1 MITAVMPTY
10 GRKDVVFERGEGNY
24 LYAADGRRY
33 LDFTSGIAVNALG
46 HCHPALV
53 KALTEQGQKL
63 WHTSNL
69 FRIGN
74 GEKLAKR
81 LAENSF
87 ADTMFFCNSGAEA
100 IEGGIKLIRK
110 YQFMN
115 GQPKRY
121 KIICFQAAFHGRLL
135 NALAATGNEK
145 YLEGFGP
152 PAPGYKHAPLNNT
165 NVVRDMVDDETA
177 GILVEPI
184 QGEGG
189 IRATTTQFLKDL
201 RAICDEFGLLLF
213 YDEIHTGFGRTGKMW
228 GYDWSGVKPDVAA
241 IAKGMGGGFP
251 IGAFMATE
259 KAAVGMVPGTHGS
272 TYGGNP
278 LATGVANAVLDE
290 ILKPGFIDAV
300 REKGEYLKGQLEGL
314 VKKHPKVYVE
324 QRGMGFLQGIQCTP
338 AVPAGDMVNRLQ
350 SLGMLV
356 PPAGENVIR
365 VFPALIADKAAI
377 DEGIDIL
384 SKAAQ
389 SFEARQ
395 GRRVGGHGDTETFPR
410 PRPGRSED
418 ASPDPRS
425 RQGDEKGARQRR
437 PRQAVGRQDA
447 RHDLREALDPHPRVV
462 RGRHA
467 RARRP
472 DDHAGPRRHP
482 ARPRRDHRRHR
493 ARAQPL
499 RRHHHDAHDGRGE
512 TPRDGQV
519 RDRAGDQRPH
529 RQDASLPA
537 DGRRDDLRGA
547 SRRHPGQG
555 DRLVGRRQQHGDE
568 LDPCRR
574 AVRLRAARRLPARAQ
589 AAGRRAGVGREVE
602 GPDHHR
608 PRSRGDRARRRLR
621 RHRHLGV
628 DGR

>member
-24 LYAADGRRY
+24 LYATDGRRY

-81 LAENSF
+81 LVENSF

-165 NVVRDMVDDETA
+165 NVVRDMIDDETA

-290 ILKPGFIDAV
+290 LLKPGFIDGV
-300 REKGEYLKGQLEGL
+300 RESGEYLKGQLEGL

-324 QRGMGFLQGIQCTP
+324 QRGMGFLQGLQCTP
-338 AVPAGDMVNRLQ
+338 AVPAGDMVE
-350 SLGMLV
+350 
-356 PPAGENVIR
+356 PPAVARTAGAAGRRER
-365 VFPALIADKAAI
+365 DPRLPGADRRQ
-377 DEGIDIL
+377 GG
-384 SKAAQ
+384 
-389 SFEARQ
+389 ARRGHRHPEQGRAVVRGGSSRCQQ
-395 GRRVGGHGDTETFPR
+395 GRRVAAMADTQALPR
-410 PRPGRSED
+410 PRPGRSEN

-425 RQGDEKGARQRR
+425 RQGDEEGAVQRR
-437 PRQAVGRQDA
+437 ARQAVGRQDA
-447 RHDLREALDPHPRVV
+447 RHDLREAVDTHPRVV

-467 RARRP
+467 RAGRP
-472 DDHAGPRRHP
+472 DDHAGPHRHP
-482 ARPRRDHRRHR
+482 ARARRDHRRHR
-493 ARAQPL
+493 ARAVAL
-499 RRHHHDAHDGRGE
+499 RRHHHDAHHRRGE
-512 TPRDGQV
+512 APRDGQV

-537 DGRRDDLRGA
+537 DGRRA
-547 SRRHPGQG
+547 
-555 DRLVGRRQQHGDE
+555 
-568 LDPCRR
+568 
-574 AVRLRAARRLPARAQ
+574 
-589 AAGRRAGVGREVE
+589 
-602 GPDHHR
+602 
-608 PRSRGDRARRRLR
+608 
-621 RHRHLGV
+621 
-628 DGR
+628 

>member
-46 HCHPALV
+46 HCHPYLV

-81 LAENSF
+81 LVENSF

-121 KIICFQAAFHGRLL
+121 KIVCFQAAFHGRLL

-165 NVVRDMVDDETA
+165 NVVRDMIDDETA

-201 RAICDEFGLLLF
+201 RSICDEFGLLLF

-251 IGAFMATE
+251 IGAVGGRADLLELTVAAMTPGYVTHAGTFNGHLA
-259 KAAVGMVPGTHGS
+259 AAVAGTMTLRHLDAAAISRLNDAAAALADRILAGADAAGVPAEVTRAGS
-272 TYGGNP
+272 IMNVH
-278 LATGVANAVLDE
+278 LSDS
-290 ILKPGFIDAV
+290 
-300 REKGEYLKGQLEGL
+300 GQLADLHLALLLHG
-314 VKKHPKVYVE
+314 VYTTP
-324 QRGMGFLQGIQCTP
+324 RGMINLSTALSP
-338 AVPAGDMVNRLQ
+338 GDLDD
-350 SLGMLV
+350 
-356 PPAGENVIR
+356 
-365 VFPALIADKAAI
+365 IAAAY
-377 DEGIDIL
+377 
-384 SKAAQ
+384 
-389 SFEARQ
+389 
-395 GRRVGGHGDTETFPR
+395 ETAFTM
-410 PRPGRSED
+410 
-418 ASPDPRS
+418 
-425 RQGDEKGARQRR
+425 
-437 PRQAVGRQDA
+437 
-447 RHDLREALDPHPRVV
+447 
-462 RGRHA
+462 A
-467 RARRP
+467 RA
-472 DDHAGPRRHP
+472 A
-482 ARPRRDHRRHR
+482 
-493 ARAQPL
+493 
-499 RRHHHDAHDGRGE
+499 
-512 TPRDGQV
+512 
-519 RDRAGDQRPH
+519 
-529 RQDASLPA
+529 
-537 DGRRDDLRGA
+537 
-547 SRRHPGQG
+547 
-555 DRLVGRRQQHGDE
+555 
-568 LDPCRR
+568 
-574 AVRLRAARRLPARAQ
+574 
-589 AAGRRAGVGREVE
+589 
-602 GPDHHR
+602 
-608 PRSRGDRARRRLR
+608 
-621 RHRHLGV
+621 
-628 DGR
+628 

>member
-1 MITAVMPTY
+1 
-10 GRKDVVFERGEGNY
+10 
-24 LYAADGRRY
+24 
-33 LDFTSGIAVNALG
+33 
-46 HCHPALV
+46 
-53 KALTEQGQKL
+53 
-63 WHTSNL
+63 
-69 FRIGN
+69 
-74 GEKLAKR
+74 
-81 LAENSF
+81 
-87 ADTMFFCNSGAEA
+87 
-100 IEGGIKLIRK
+100 
-110 YQFMN
+110 MN

-152 PAPGYKHAPLNNT
+152 PAPGYRHAPLNNT

-201 RAICDEFGLLLF
+201 RSICDEFGLLLF

-290 ILKPGFIDAV
+290 ILKAGFIDAV

-356 PPAGENVIR
+356 PPAGENVVR
-365 VFPALIADKAAI
+365 VFPALIADKAAL

-389 SFEARQ
+389 SFEA
-395 GRRVGGHGDTETFPR
+395 
-410 PRPGRSED
+410 
-418 ASPDPRS
+418 A
-425 RQGDEKGARQRR
+425 
-437 PRQAVGRQDA
+437 
-447 RHDLREALDPHPRVV
+447 
-462 RGRHA
+462 
-467 RARRP
+467 
-472 DDHAGPRRHP
+472 
-482 ARPRRDHRRHR
+482 
-493 ARAQPL
+493 
-499 RRHHHDAHDGRGE
+499 
-512 TPRDGQV
+512 
-519 RDRAGDQRPH
+519 DQ
-529 RQDASLPA
+529 
-537 DGRRDDLRGA
+537 GA
-547 SRRHPGQG
+547 SR
-555 DRLVGRRQQHGDE
+555 
-568 LDPCRR
+568 
-574 AVRLRAARRLPARAQ
+574 AA
-589 AAGRRAGVGREVE
+589 E
-602 GPDHHR
+602 
-608 PRSRGDRARRRLR
+608 
-621 RHRHLGV
+621 
-628 DGR
+628 